1 MYIYTCVYSMH
12 IGKVAYDRIY
22 TLLQR
27 RDSFNTLDTTTTT
40 STSSLISTTY
50 DSGDDNNT
58 DKWFRST
65 ALVLTRSIGVLLAF
79 LLDHSI
85 EVINVCSLGSNILI
99 NGLES
104 LLDPFL
110 NKLNLPTIESNPT
123 YITIIHTILLY
134 IGIKTQ
140 LYSNNK
146 HNNSGL
152 PQIFKILLSPLL
164 GFEFFLKKKIFKGF
178 G

>member
-1 MYIYTCVYSMH
+1 MH
-12 IGKVAYDRIY
+12 IGKVAYDRIN

-27 RDSFNTLDTTTTT
+27 RDSFNTLDTTSTTTST

-50 DSGDDNNT
+50 DSGEDNNT

-65 ALVLTRSIGVLLAF
+65 ALVLTRSIGVALAF

-104 LLDPFL
+104 LLDPCLF
-110 NKLNLPTIESNPT
+110 KFNLPTIESNPK
-123 YITIIHTILLY
+123 YITIIHTVLLY

-140 LYSNNK
+140 LFNHNNK
-146 HNNSGL
+146 HNSGL
-152 PQIFKILLSPLL
+152 PQVLKILLSPLL
-164 GFEFFLKKKIFKGF
+164 GFEFFLKKKIFKGLS
-178 G
+178 